1 MENWNPRYNDV
12 YFTPDQGI
20 NESRHVFIEGSS
32 LSTCFSRACSRGES
46 QFSIVEIGFGTGL
59 NFMLSLI
66 ELQKPGSLQSP
77 GSSALP
83 RLRYVSV
90 EKYPLNLAQRM
101 ELLSPYFSALPELEH
116 LSSLVPFPRPGWN
129 TWNIPSEVLIPGS
142 RVSRAA
148 SQVCA
153 PDVCLEL
160 FQGDIREFAEEL
172 GALPAGSV
180 HSVYLD
186 GHSPDKNPEMWSTAL
201 FRTLNRLCAPEAC
214 LSSYSSAG
222 VVKRALREAG
232 FQVTRRP
239 GFGKKRHMLTASPS
253 APAAGLPGE
262 GVAIQKAGRP
272 LPGGEPAPTR
282 DAAENTNQKTAEKT
296 TEKTPD
302 KTDGDGP
309 KKTRAPRNKTLSLSP
324 EDRRELNRSLSVV
337 DNCELSYGE
346 GAAGGE
352 WYRDRI
358 FAGDSLQLCRQMPDN
373 SVDLIVADPPYA
385 ALRKQFG
392 TRGFSI
398 TEPRQYAEWL
408 EPYFAEFARILSDTG
423 SVYVCGDWRGAEA
436 VQPLMNRYFHLRNR
450 ITWEREKGRGAR
462 ANWKNSHED
471 IWFATKSDT
480 YRFNLDEVKILRSVK
495 APYTRN
501 GSPRDW
507 LPSSDGAGYRLT
519 HPGNSWTD
527 LTVPFWSMPENT
539 DHPTQKPE
547 KLAARIILASS
558 LPGDLVFDPFLGSG
572 TTAVAAR
579 KLGRSFCGCELEEE
593 YCLYALKRLRQADQS
608 PEIQGILSHGDKHI
622 FLHRNSNEAAVRK
635 ALEQGLLDNE

>member
-20 NESRHVFIEGSS
+20 NESRHVFIEGSG
-32 LSTCFSRACSRGES
+32 LSTRFSRACSRGET

-77 GSSALP
+77 DPSALP

-90 EKYPLNLAQRM
+90 EKYPLNLTERM
-101 ELLSPYFSALPELEH
+101 ELLSPYFSALPELEQ
-116 LSSLVPFPRPGWN
+116 LSSLIPFPRPGWN
-129 TWNIPSEVLIPGS
+129 TWNIPPEIPIPGS
-142 RVSRAA
+142 RISRAA
-148 SQVCA
+148 SKVFSPVSS

-201 FRTLNRLCAPEAC
+201 FRTLNRLCAPEAY

-239 GFGKKRHMLTASPS
+239 GFGKKRHMLTARPS
-253 APAAGLPGE
+253 APAAG
-262 GVAIQKAGRP
+262 QP
-272 LPGGEPAPTR
+272 LPGAEPAPTCEV
-282 DAAENTNQKTAEKT
+282 AENTNEKTA
-296 TEKTPD
+296 
-302 KTDGDGP
+302 GDGA
-309 KKTRAPRNKTLSLSP
+309 KKSRAPRNKTLSLSP
-324 EDRRELNRSLSVV
+324 EDRRELKRSLWVV
-337 DNCELSYGE
+337 EDCESSSAEGE
-346 GAAGGE
+346 AGGE

-408 EPYFAEFARILSDTG
+408 EPYFAEFARILSDAG

-471 IWFATKSDT
+471 IWFATKSDS

-558 LPGDLVFDPFLGSG
+558 RPGDLVFDPFLGSG

-622 FLHRNSNEAAVRK
+622 FLHRNSSEAAARK